1 MNKKF
6 VTLLIIAGALLTNC
20 SSRDDHDV
28 TNSNSKENTQKPT
41 PPKPSTP
48 TDERPTD
55 QQIGQR
61 IYAQRWKVDK
71 DTYLENI
78 DIADLYNNNISNVL
92 EGLKKSV
99 EFATLTFDQKYY
111 VLKDEDIKNLTI
123 TDLKYDGQHITF
135 YTQYKNIKSTTKS
148 SLEFNDRDF
157 YNKKI
162 TVNSKY
168 VSTKYMRGIY
178 ENLPLNLGYLLNY
191 DEKRYQI
198 NYVADSKSR
207 SDYSNNFSIKIEI
220 IDKNISSNSSKNT
233 FEIDKNIEKF
243 KTLKE
248 LADDLMIV
256 DSGNIRKRAKEII
269 NKNPNKTD
277 FTKDFNGYFFN
288 SWYNL
293 ISISLKSDPKQTL
306 SINGNSSLHR
316 KILGS
321 QEHLDIYLEAPRFIL
336 ASAILEGNN
345 LKIKIKLQQANDVTI
360 DKEYNLTMHNIK
372 GVNNVIPFVP
382 GKVIDDPADIA

>member
-20 SSRDDHDV
+20 NSRDDHDV
-28 TNSNSKENTQKPT
+28 TNSNSQENTQKPT

-48 TDERPTD
+48 TDEKPTD

-61 IYAQRWKVDK
+61 AYARWKVDK
-71 DTYLENI
+71 NIYLKNI
-78 DIADLYNNNISNVL
+78 DVADLYNNNISNVL

-99 EFATLTFDQKYY
+99 EFVTFTSDQKYY
-111 VLKDEDIKNLTI
+111 ILKDEELKDLTI
-123 TDLKYDGQHITF
+123 TKLEYDGRYITF

-148 SLEFNDRDF
+148 PLEFNARDF

-178 ENLPLNLGYLLNY
+178 ENLPLNLGDLLNY
-191 DEKRYQI
+191 DEQRYQI

-220 IDKNISSNSSKNT
+220 IDKKISSNSSKNT
-233 FEIDKNIEKF
+233 FEIDKNIENF

-256 DSGNIRKRAKEII
+256 DSGELRIRAKEII

-277 FTKDFNGYFFN
+277 FTKDLDGYF
-288 SWYNL
+288 YNYWHKL
-293 ISISLKSDPKQTL
+293 ISISLKSDPRQTL
-306 SINGNSSLHR
+306 SVNGNSSLHR

-336 ASAILEGNN
+336 TSAVLEGNN

-360 DKEYNLTMHNIK
+360 DKEYNLTMPNIK
-372 GVNNVIPFVP
+372 GIP
-382 GKVIDDPADIA
+382 IDPNKSIDNPADIA

>member
-6 VTLLIIAGALLTNC
+6 ITLLVIAGALLTNC

-55 QQIGQR
+55 QQIGQGT
-61 IYAQRWKVDK
+61 YAQRWKVDK
-71 DTYLENI
+71 DTYLNNI
-78 DIADLYNNNISNVL
+78 NIADLYNNNISNVL

-99 EFATLTFDQKYY
+99 EFATFTSDQKYY
-111 VLKDEDIKNLTI
+111 ILKDEELKDLTI
-123 TDLKYDGQHITF
+123 TKLEYDGRYITF

-148 SLEFNDRDF
+148 PLEFNARDF

-220 IDKNISSNSSKNT
+220 IDKKISSNSSKNT
-233 FEIDKNIEKF
+233 FEIDKNIENF

-256 DSGNIRKRAKEII
+256 DSGELRIRAKEII

-277 FTKDFNGYFFN
+277 FTKDLDGYF
-288 SWYNL
+288 YNYWHKL
-293 ISISLKSDPKQTL
+293 ISISLKSDPRQTL
-306 SINGNSSLHR
+306 SVNGNSSLHR

-321 QEHLDIYLEAPRFIL
+321 REHLDIYLEAPRFIL
-336 ASAILEGNN
+336 TSAILEGNN

-360 DKEYNLTMHNIK
+360 DKEYNLTMPNIK
-372 GVNNVIPFVP
+372 GIP
-382 GKVIDDPADIA
+382 IDPNKSIDNPADIA

>member
-20 SSRDDHDV
+20 NSRDDHDV
-28 TNSNSKENTQKPT
+28 TNSNSTENTQKPT

-55 QQIGQR
+55 QQIGQGT
-61 IYAQRWKVDK
+61 YAQRWKVDK
-71 DTYLENI
+71 DTYLNNI
-78 DIADLYNNNISNVL
+78 NIADLYNNNISNVL

-99 EFATLTFDQKYY
+99 EFATFTSDQKYY
-111 VLKDEDIKNLTI
+111 ILKDEELKDLTI
-123 TDLKYDGQHITF
+123 TKLEYDGRYITF

-148 SLEFNDRDF
+148 PLEFNARDF

-178 ENLPLNLGYLLNY
+178 ENLPLNLGDLLNY
-191 DEKRYQI
+191 DEQRYQI

-220 IDKNISSNSSKNT
+220 IDKKISSNSSKNT
-233 FEIDKNIEKF
+233 FEIDKNIENF

-256 DSGNIRKRAKEII
+256 DSGELRIRAKEII

-277 FTKDFNGYFFN
+277 FTKDLDGYF
-288 SWYNL
+288 YNYWHKL
-293 ISISLKSDPKQTL
+293 ISISLKSDPRQTL
-306 SINGNSSLHR
+306 SVNGNSSLHR

-321 QEHLDIYLEAPRFIL
+321 QEHFDIYLEAPRFIL
-336 ASAILEGNN
+336 TSAVLEGNN

-360 DKEYNLTMHNIK
+360 DKEYNLTMPNIK
-372 GVNNVIPFVP
+372 GIP
-382 GKVIDDPADIA
+382 IDPNKSIDNPADIA

>member
-6 VTLLIIAGALLTNC
+6 ITLLVIAGALLTNC

-28 TNSNSKENTQKPT
+28 TNSNSTENTQKPT

-61 IYAQRWKVDK
+61 TYAQKWKVGK

-178 ENLPLNLGYLLNY
+178 EYLPLNLGDLLNY

-220 IDKNISSNSSKNT
+220 IDKKISSNSSKNT

-256 DSGNIRKRAKEII
+256 DSGDLRKRAKEII

-277 FTKDFNGYFFN
+277 FTKDLDGYFSN
-288 SWYNL
+288 YWHKL
-293 ISISLKSDPKQTL
+293 ISISLKSDPRQTL
-306 SINGNSSLHR
+306 SINGNSSLQR

-336 ASAILEGNN
+336 TSAILEGNN
-345 LKIKIKLQQANDVTI
+345 LKIKIKLQQANNVTI
-360 DKEYNLTMHNIK
+360 DKEYNLTMPNIK
-372 GVNNVIPFVP
+372 GVNNVIPLVP

>member
-111 VLKDEDIKNLTI
+111 VLKDEDIKN
-123 TDLKYDGQHITF
+123 Y
-135 YTQYKNIKSTTKS
+135 
-148 SLEFNDRDF
+148 
-157 YNKKI
+157 
-162 TVNSKY
+162 
-168 VSTKYMRGIY
+168 
-178 ENLPLNLGYLLNY
+178 
-191 DEKRYQI
+191 
-198 NYVADSKSR
+198 
-207 SDYSNNFSIKIEI
+207 
-220 IDKNISSNSSKNT
+220 
-233 FEIDKNIEKF
+233 
-243 KTLKE
+243 
-248 LADDLMIV
+248 
-256 DSGNIRKRAKEII
+256 
-269 NKNPNKTD
+269 
-277 FTKDFNGYFFN
+277 
-288 SWYNL
+288 
-293 ISISLKSDPKQTL
+293 
-306 SINGNSSLHR
+306 
-316 KILGS
+316 
-321 QEHLDIYLEAPRFIL
+321 
-336 ASAILEGNN
+336 
-345 LKIKIKLQQANDVTI
+345 
-360 DKEYNLTMHNIK
+360 
-372 GVNNVIPFVP
+372 
-382 GKVIDDPADIA
+382 

>member
-6 VTLLIIAGALLTNC
+6 VTLLIIAGVLLTNC

-28 TNSNSKENTQKPT
+28 TNSNSKENPQKPT
-41 PPKPSTP
+41 PPKPSTH

-61 IYAQRWKVDK
+61 TYAQRWKVDK

-92 EGLKKSV
+92 EGLKKTV

-178 ENLPLNLGYLLNY
+178 ENLPLNLGDLLNY
-191 DEKRYQI
+191 DKQRYQI
-198 NYVADSKSR
+198 DYVDSKNR

-256 DSGNIRKRAKEII
+256 DEGELRTRAKEII

-277 FTKDFNGYFFN
+277 FTKDLDGYF
-288 SWYNL
+288 YNYWHKL
-293 ISISLKSDPKQTL
+293 ISISLKSDPRQTL

-336 ASAILEGNN
+336 TSAILEGNN

-360 DKEYNLTMHNIK
+360 DKEYNLTMPNIK
-372 GVNNVIPFVP
+372 GVNNVIPLVP

>member
-99 EFATLTFDQKYY
+99 EFVTFTSDQKYY
-111 VLKDEDIKNLTI
+111 ILKDEELKDLTI
-123 TDLKYDGQHITF
+123 TKLEYDGQYITF
-135 YTQYKNIKSTTKS
+135 YTRYKNIKSTTKRA
-148 SLEFNDRDF
+148 LEFNARDF
-157 YNKKI
+157 YDKKI
-162 TVNSKY
+162 TVNKSY

-178 ENLPLNLGYLLNY
+178 ELLNGAIGNLLSY
-191 DEKRYQI
+191 DQQRY
-198 NYVADSKSR
+198 
-207 SDYSNNFSIKIEI
+207 KIEPI
-220 IDKNISSNSSKNT
+220 SNSNYSDDGNNTLRIGVKITDTQISDKFKT
-233 FEIDKNIEKF
+233 FEITKEIEGF
-243 KTLKE
+243 KTLQN
-248 LADDLMIV
+248 LADDLKIV
-256 DSGNIRKRAKEII
+256 YQPNFEKKAQTIIVKSSSNNYKDKLMKVFNDFWLRDKYITLHLNSASNKDALEII
-269 NKNPNKTD
+269 DGKHLSQKVLSGKNIGHP
-277 FTKDFNGYFFN
+277 
-288 SWYNL
+288 
-293 ISISLKSDPKQTL
+293 
-306 SINGNSSLHR
+306 
-316 KILGS
+316 
-321 QEHLDIYLEAPRFIL
+321 DIYLEGVRFEL
-336 ASAILEGNN
+336 TSAVLEGNN
-345 LKIKIKLQQANDVTI
+345 LKITIKLKKANDVDI
-360 DKEYNLTMHNIK
+360 NKEYNFIIPNIK
-372 GVNNVIPFVP
+372 GIPIDTE
-382 GKVIDDPADIA
+382 KVINDPGNVA

>member
-6 VTLLIIAGALLTNC
+6 IMLLVIAGALLTNC
-20 SSRDDHDV
+20 SSRDEHDV
-28 TNSNSKENTQKPT
+28 TNSNSQENTQKPT

-61 IYAQRWKVDK
+61 TYAQRWKVDK

-78 DIADLYNNNISNVL
+78 DIAGLYNNNISNVL

-178 ENLPLNLGYLLNY
+178 EYLPLNLGDLLNY

-220 IDKNISSNSSKNT
+220 IDKKISSNSSKNT

-256 DSGNIRKRAKEII
+256 DSGDLRKRAKEII

-277 FTKDFNGYFFN
+277 FTKDLDGYFFN

-316 KILGS
+316 KIFGS
-321 QEHLDIYLEAPRFIL
+321 REHLDIYLEAPRFIL
-336 ASAILEGNN
+336 TSAILEGNN

-360 DKEYNLTMHNIK
+360 DKAYNLTMPNIK
-372 GVNNVIPFVP
+372 GVNNVIPLIP